1 VPISLIVSE
10 IVTNCLKHA
19 FPERAEGTITIS
31 LKNRVGKS
39 LHALTVS
46 DDGCGMS
53 KTNTNNNQEG
63 LGRGIVDGL
72 ARQLQAEISF
82 EHGNG
87 TTVRM
92 VFPAE

>member
-19 FPERAEGTITIS
+19 FPERAEGTIAIS
-31 LKNRVGKS
+31 LNRVGKS
-39 LHALTVS
+39 LYALTVS
-46 DDGCGMS
+46 DDGCGML

-63 LGRGIVDGL
+63 LGRGIIDGL

-82 EHGNG
+82 EHGSG

-92 VFPAE
+92 VFPGE